1 MYERECEL
9 INLLGEWA
17 GTDGEELCRIVG
29 QKFLIGRIDDSHYQ
43 AYIGLQTSND
53 QFWIMVFDDIEETAP
68 SLIMPFAPNKLGTIA
83 ACILKYIDSN
93 V

>member
-17 GTDGEELCRIVG
+17 GTDGEELCGIIG
-29 QKFLIGRIDDSHYQ
+29 KKFSINRIDDAHYQ
-43 AYIGLQTSND
+43 AYIGLQACNE
-53 QFWIMVFDDIEETAP
+53 QFWVMIFDDIDETAP

-83 ACILKYIDSN
+83 SCILNYIDNN